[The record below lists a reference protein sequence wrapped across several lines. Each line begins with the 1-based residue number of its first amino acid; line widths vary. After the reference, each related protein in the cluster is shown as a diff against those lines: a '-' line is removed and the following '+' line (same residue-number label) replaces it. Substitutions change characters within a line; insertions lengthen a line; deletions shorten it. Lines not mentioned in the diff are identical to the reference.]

1 MLVAVGSR
9 SRIKLNATLRAAKRL
24 GLNCQ
29 IRPVNVES
37 GVHRQPVGAESLT
50 GARNRAKRALG
61 LGKADLGVGIE
72 GGLLEFLGS
81 HYIGAV
87 CCVVDRKG
95 AESLST
101 TPMVRAPVGLVRRLK
116 AGEEL
121 GDVMDEL
128 TNTKGTKHGPGAVGI
143 LTGGKLTRTQA
154 YEDAVV
160 LALSRF
166 VRPEVFRKLSSM

>member
-1 MLVAVGSR
+1 MLIAVGSR
-9 SRIKLNATLRAAKRL
+9 SRVKLNATLRAVKRL
-24 GLNCQ
+24 ELHCEVK
-29 IRPVNVES
+29 PVNVES

-61 LGKADLGVGIE
+61 LSRADLGVGIE
-72 GGLLEFLGS
+72 GGLLELLGS
-81 HYIGAV
+81 HYIGAI
-87 CCVVDRKG
+87 CCVVDRMG

-101 TPMVRAPVGLVRRLK
+101 TPMVRAPKGLVRRLK

-128 TNTKGTKHGPGAVGI
+128 MNTKGTKHGPGAIGVM
-143 LTGGKLTRTQA
+143 TGGKLTRTQA

-166 VRPEVFRKLSSM
+166 VRPEVFSRLSSL